1 MFIYVAVCN
10 LSQCACL
17 EASVRGL
24 FMHVAVCTVCVHV
37 FVIKPVFV
45 IYVAVCTVCVHVLI
59 LKPMF
64 VMRSCMLLFAL
75 FVTKCLS
82 QSQPG

>member
-24 FMHVAVCTVCVHV
+24 FMH
-37 FVIKPVFV
+37 
-45 IYVAVCTVCVHVLI
+45 VAVCTVCVHVLI